1 MPVYEYACEKCK
13 HEFEAEQRISDDPIR
28 TCPKCR
34 ARKVKRL
41 ISRTS
46 FVLKGSGWYSDLYA
60 SPGAKKDGDAEA
72 GGESGDKAPRATR
85 SPTPSR
91 RRSPRRSRREA
102 RGEVGRQGQGQ
113 GEEQVESGLIARSDG
128 ALLTSAPVETIVV
141 DGLALAQEIRKE
153 LSEAVGRHV
162 AAGRRAPHLAVVRVG
177 DDPASASYIK
187 GKRRACESVGHRLDR
202 DPPARGDDPGRGS
215 TRRSPS

>member
-60 SPGAKKDGDAEA
+60 SPGAKKDEA
-72 GGESGDKAPRATR
+72 KSESADKPAASETK
-85 SPTPSR
+85 SESASETKSETPSEKK
-91 RRSPRRSRREA
+91 PA
-102 RGEVGRQGQGQ
+102 K
-113 GEEQVESGLIARSDG
+113 SD
-128 ALLTSAPVETIVV
+128 AKKS
-141 DGLALAQEIRKE
+141 K
-153 LSEAVGRHV
+153 SKSK
-162 AAGRRAPHLAVVRVG
+162 AA
-177 DDPASASYIK
+177 
-187 GKRRACESVGHRLDR
+187 
-202 DPPARGDDPGRGS
+202 
-215 TRRSPS
+215 